1 MWAHHRLIQDDRY
14 RGVDII
20 WHSIKALLIFNLI
33 LVVQRHSMS
42 GIDTIIFRGTNAID
56 CEDFI
61 QRVNAYAFANHRSD
75 DKRWIAAFALSRMSG
90 PVLRWFSEQEEPV
103 QNNWGRLSIAL
114 LRRFP
119 STDGGAE
126 PPPYPLSTEEQQPN
140 PIVTRTGR
148 IKVAVDDPEQVFYLS
163 GRLQE
168 GYVIAKKTPDKYLKV
183 HIEPSFQFCR
193 LEVEAL
199 APYEALGIHWL
210 RVNPQI
216 NLRSSFYARLVA
228 TRSSSDTSVHSS
240 SKGSKGPVRAL
251 VFQVSTDGTNEIT
264 TYWICDDGVTVPLSP
279 LINPSGGPVFFTP
292 NIYGYMTAWP
302 DELPCRLIFEPL
314 A

>member
-1 MWAHHRLIQDDRY
+1 
-14 RGVDII
+14 
-20 WHSIKALLIFNLI
+20 
-33 LVVQRHSMS
+33 MS

-56 CEDFI
+56 YEDFI

-75 DKRWIAAFALSRMSG
+75 DKRWIAAFALSR
-90 PVLRWFSEQEEPV
+90 
-103 QNNWGRLSIAL
+103 I
-114 LRRFP
+114 
-119 STDGGAE
+119 GGAE

-216 NLRSSFYARLVA
+216 NLRSSL
-228 TRSSSDTSVHSS
+228 
-240 SKGSKGPVRAL
+240 L
-251 VFQVSTDGTNEIT
+251 VFSAALAI
-264 TYWICDDGVTVPLSP
+264 YALSI
-279 LINPSGGPVFFTP
+279 LTS
-292 NIYGYMTAWP
+292 
-302 DELPCRLIFEPL
+302 
-314 A
+314 